1 MTRLRPDFALRAT
14 SRSRRSASRGGGE
27 GYGAAGFL
35 VAALAAIALAAF
47 GVVRGTWAVG
57 GSDSSC
63 YALMAQA
70 MASGRLQPT
79 SALAVEAPWPDASR
93 TLAPGGFIP
102 SPVRPGA
109 ASPICAPG
117 LSVLMAPMAAV
128 FGPDAIFWLIPLSGA
143 LLVVS
148 AFVIARKLAGGLA
161 GVTAAILTATSPIVL
176 FQVVQPMNDVLAA
189 ALWIAALAVLIGTP
203 FASAP
208 DATVDRKS
216 WLRPVVS
223 GILIGLAILVRPNL
237 APLALVLA
245 MVPSILKRPHPVRS
259 MAMMA
264 VAALPGVAIM
274 LWLNDAL
281 YGGALASGY
290 GDATHLFGTAHIQDN
305 LTNFGRALLETQY
318 LIPLLGVTAP
328 IVFAGDKRKLSLL
341 VLVAAALV
349 IAIYLLYQP
358 FPEWWYLRF
367 LIPALVLLLI
377 LSSAVAVEMATRARM
392 GGVIPIVAV
401 LLAILGTRAARDRQ
415 AFELQRLEGRY
426 RDTAALVT
434 DRLPAN
440 AVLITVWQSGSMRFH
455 AGREAVLWDS
465 LDPAWLDRAIAWLA
479 GRGLQPYLL
488 FERREEAEFRARFHG
503 ASALGGLD
511 WPPRLD
517 LNRQVR
523 IYDPADRARFLSGD
537 TYPTEIQPRRK

>member
-1 MTRLRPDFALRAT
+1 M
-14 SRSRRSASRGGGE
+14 SSAI
-27 GYGAAGFL
+27 
-35 VAALAAIALAAF
+35 AALAAIALATF

-70 MASGRLQPT
+70 MASGRLQPS

-102 SPVRPGA
+102 SPVRPDA

-117 LSVLMAPMAAV
+117 FSVLMAPMAAL
-128 FGPDAIFWLIPLSGA
+128 FGPNAIFWLIPLSGA
-143 LLVVS
+143 LLVFS
-148 AFVIARKLAGGLA
+148 AFVIARKLAGGMA

-189 ALWIAALAVLIGTP
+189 ALWIAALAVL
-203 FASAP
+203 
-208 DATVDRKS
+208 VDRTGRS
-216 WLRPVVS
+216 PLVVS
-223 GILIGLAILVRPNL
+223 GILIGLAIMVRPNL
-237 APLALVLA
+237 APLAVVIALVPW
-245 MVPSILKRPHPVRS
+245 VFGRPHPVRS
-259 MAMMA
+259 MAIMA

-281 YGGALASGY
+281 YGSALATGY
-290 GDATHLFGTAHIQDN
+290 GDATRLFSTAHIQDN
-305 LTNFGRALLETQY
+305 LTNFGRALLQTQY
-318 LIPLLGVTAP
+318 LVPLLGVMAP
-328 IVFAGDKRKLSLL
+328 IIFAGDKRKLSLV
-341 VLVAAALV
+341 VLIAAAGV

-358 FPEWWYLRF
+358 YPEWWYLRF

-401 LLAILGTRAARDRQ
+401 LLAILGTRAAGDRQ

-488 FERREEAEFRARFHG
+488 FERREEPEFRARFRG

-523 IYDPADRARFLSGD
+523 IYDPADRARFLSGEK
-537 TYPTEIQPRRK
+537 YPTENQPRRK

>member
-1 MTRLRPDFALRAT
+1 MTRLRPDIAKPT
-14 SRSRRSASRGGGE
+14 S
-27 GYGAAGFL
+27 GYGAAGSVIAV
-35 VAALAAIALAAF
+35 VAALGLATF
-47 GVVRGTWAVG
+47 GVVGGTWAVG

-70 MASGRLQPT
+70 MAGGRLQPT
-79 SALAVEAPWPDASR
+79 SVLAVEAPWPNPAL

-102 SPVRPGA
+102 SPVRPDA

-117 LSVLMAPMAAV
+117 FPVLMAPLAAV

-143 LLVVS
+143 ALVFS
-148 AFVIARKLAGGLA
+148 AFVIARRLAGGMA

-189 ALWIAALAVLIGTP
+189 ALWMAALAVIVEFEQAVVAGTLIG
-203 FASAP
+203 
-208 DATVDRKS
+208 V
-216 WLRPVVS
+216 
-223 GILIGLAILVRPNL
+223 AILVRPNL
-237 APLALVLA
+237 APLVVVMVLV
-245 MVPSILKRPHPVRS
+245 PWIFKWPHPVRS
-259 MAMMA
+259 KAIMAM
-264 VAALPGVAIM
+264 AALPGVAIM

-281 YGGALASGY
+281 YGSALASGY
-290 GDATHLFGTAHIQDN
+290 GDATQLFSTTHIQDN
-305 LTNFGRALLETQY
+305 LTNFGRALWQTQY
-318 LIPLLGVTAP
+318 LVPLLGVMAP
-328 IVFAGDKRKLSLL
+328 IIFSGDKRKLSLV
-341 VLVAAALV
+341 VLIAAGLV

-358 FPEWWYLRF
+358 YPEWWYLRF

-401 LLAILGTRAARDRQ
+401 ILAILGTRAAGDRQ

-465 LDPAWLDRAIAWLA
+465 LDSAWLDRAVAWLA
-479 GRGLQPYLL
+479 ERGLQPYLL
-488 FERREEAEFRARFHG
+488 FERREEPEFRARFRG

-523 IYDPADRARFLSGD
+523 IYDPADRARFLKGE
-537 TYPTEIQPRRK
+537 TYPTENHPRRK